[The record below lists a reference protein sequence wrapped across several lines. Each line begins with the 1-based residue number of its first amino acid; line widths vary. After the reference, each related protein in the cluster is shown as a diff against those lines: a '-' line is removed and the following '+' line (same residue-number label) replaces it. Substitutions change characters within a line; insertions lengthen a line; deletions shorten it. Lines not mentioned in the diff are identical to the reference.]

1 MVLLCR
7 CERVI
12 PGSGLPRVCEQ
23 FYGED
28 DGFYNITFRN
38 GLRNTVDN
46 LKTEFSNLLGYAESC
61 NNFTLNYV
69 CYYYYPVCHLT
80 TGVVSYICKSS
91 CGLLV
96 NNHHCSDLLSLAS
109 NAIENVDVPEP
120 ETDCNR
126 LARLPEEPTAV
137 AEECISIEGK

>member
-28 DGFYNITFRN
+28 DGVYNNTFRD
-38 GLRNTVDN
+38 GLRIVIDS
-46 LKTEFSNLLGYAESC
+46 LETEFSNLGDAESC
-61 NNFTLNYV
+61 ISFALNYV
-69 CYYYYPVCHLT
+69 CYYYYPVCNLT
-80 TGVVSYICKSS
+80 TGVVSYTCRSS

-96 NNHHCSDLLSLAS
+96 NIEHCSELLSQAS
-109 NAIENVDVPEP
+109 DLIEDANIPGPEA
-120 ETDCNR
+120 DCER
-126 LARLPEEPTAV
+126 PARLPNEPTVV
-137 AEECISIEGK
+137 AEECISIEG